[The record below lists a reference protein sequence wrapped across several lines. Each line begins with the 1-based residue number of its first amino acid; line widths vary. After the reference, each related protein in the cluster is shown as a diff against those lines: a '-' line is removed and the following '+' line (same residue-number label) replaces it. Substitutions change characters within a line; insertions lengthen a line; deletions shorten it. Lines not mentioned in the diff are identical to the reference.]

1 MCVSHEHLWRFSAIN
16 ESRKYLANSGLVDR
30 AITRQLDWGIDVP
43 IKGFDDKKIY
53 VWIEAVLGYIS
64 AGKKY
69 CKEHGLNWEDFYKDS
84 SSLDTYYV
92 HGKDNIPFH
101 TIIFPALLIALDENY
116 QLPNHIV
123 SCQFLNIDD
132 EKISKSKG
140 NGITVKDLLN
150 EYSSGSIR
158 YCLTYQAPELK
169 DTNFTPEI
177 LEQLHNK
184 SLVGEYGNFVNR
196 NLAFLVKK
204 FNGII
209 PDGNV
214 DPNVISTIQETY
226 SKVGTFIEK
235 AELRNAILAIQQLVK
250 FANRYYDE
258 KQPWIQV
265 KQNITAFNDTT
276 ATCIALIVNI
286 ANLYEPFIPDSSN
299 KVYEFFGISNPNWEY
314 ISIEN
319 GVTLKDVSILF
330 SRID

>member
-1 MCVSHEHLWRFSAIN
+1 M
-16 ESRKYLANSGLVDR
+16 
-30 AITRQLDWGIDVP
+30 
-43 IKGFDDKKIY
+43 
-53 VWIEAVLGYIS
+53 
-64 AGKKY
+64 
-69 CKEHGLNWEDFYKDS
+69 
-84 SSLDTYYV
+84 
-92 HGKDNIPFH
+92 
-101 TIIFPALLIALDENY
+101 
-116 QLPNHIV
+116 